1 MNPSIKEK
9 SVTARQIFGY
19 YTRRAWRYKWFV
31 IGLFIAVPGAELT
44 LQYLP
49 PLIVANILD
58 RISHGNFI
66 RGDVWAS
73 FGSSLVWYGVLSV
86 LGGVVLWRLSIF
98 LIWRLEM
105 LVLRDIARETFDHLL
120 RLSAN
125 FHANNF
131 GGSIVS
137 QASKFTS
144 SYVRFADTVIFEI
157 LLLFLSFSFAFVI
170 LLPRVPV
177 IAVFLLCFSIL
188 YMLLATQLTKIVRK
202 SLAAEAKAEN
212 KQTGVLADAIT
223 NILAVKSFASGKQ
236 EKQLF
241 TRATDS
247 TVDAT
252 HMVMKRSITRDFV
265 FSLQTVSLGIIALTL
280 AVASAVRYN
289 ADVGTTFLVV
299 TYTFMI
305 ARVLWEFGEHVL
317 RDINRAVGDA
327 QGMMAILGTE
337 PEIKDPAHP
346 EHPRIKRGEISLERV
361 DFTHPDSRKNEVLFN
376 DLNLHIPAGKKIG
389 LVGHSGSG
397 KTTLTKLLL
406 RFNDIDSGK
415 ITIDGQDITAVTQDD
430 LRAHIAY
437 VPQEPLLFHRTIAE
451 NIAYG
456 KPNATEAEILAAAK
470 KAYADEFIGSLPKGY
485 QTTVGERGVKLSGG
499 QRQRIAIARALLKD
513 APILVLDEA
522 TSALD
527 SESEKVIQAALWEL
541 MKGRTT
547 IVIAHR
553 LSTIQRMDN
562 IVVLD
567 HGRIIEQGSHQ
578 QLLKKDGTYAKLWAH
593 QSGGFISD
601 EVQ

>member
-1 MNPSIKEK
+1 MNAIKEK

-19 YTRRAWRYKWFV
+19 YIRRAWRYKWFV

-58 RISHGNFI
+58 RIS
-66 RGDVWAS
+66 RGDFVRGNVWAS
-73 FGSSLVWYGVLSV
+73 FGSSLVWYSV
-86 LGGVVLWRLSIF
+86 LTVIGGIVLWRVSIF

-120 RLSAN
+120 CLSAN

-131 GGSIVS
+131 GGSVVS
-137 QASKFTS
+137 QANKFIS
-144 SYVRFADTVIFEI
+144 SYVRFADTVIFEV
-157 LLLFLSFSFAFVI
+157 LLLFLSFGFAFII
-170 LLPRVPV
+170 LLPKVPA
-177 IAVFLLCFSIL
+177 IAIFLLCFSVFYVL
-188 YMLLATQLTKIVRK
+188 AATQLTKIVRK
-202 SLAAEAKAEN
+202 SIAAEAQAEN
-212 KQTGVLADAIT
+212 HQTGVLADAIT
-223 NILAVKSFASGKQ
+223 NVLAVKSFASGKQ
-236 EKQLF
+236 EKRLF
-241 TRATDS
+241 ARATDN
-247 TVDAT
+247 TVHASS
-252 HMVMKRSITRDFV
+252 MVMKRSITRDLL
-265 FSLQTVSLGIIALTL
+265 FSIQTVTLGIIALTM
-280 AVASAVRYN
+280 AVASAVRYHTN
-289 ADVGTTFLVV
+289 VGTTFLVV

-327 QGMMAILGTE
+327 QGMMAILRTE
-337 PEIKDPAHP
+337 PEIKDPANP
-346 EHPRIKRGEISLERV
+346 QRPRIKKGEINISHV
-361 DFTHPDSRKNEVLFN
+361 DFTHPDSRKNEVLFA

-406 RFNDIDSGK
+406 RFNDINGGE
-415 ITIDGQDITAVTQDD
+415 IAIDGQNITTINQDD

-456 KPNATEAEILAAAK
+456 KADATEAEILAAAK
-470 KAYADEFIGSLPKGY
+470 KAYADEFVDSLPKGY

-527 SESEKVIQAALWEL
+527 SESEKVIRAALWEL
-541 MKGRTT
+541 MKDRTT

-553 LSTIQRMDN
+553 LSTIQRMDS

-593 QSGGFISD
+593 QSGGFIGN